1 MYFALGRGTA
11 AVFMRSIAS
20 FWRSHEGSVLVE
32 ATIVIPVLFVLSLG
46 IFEFSWYF
54 YNQHMAFTGVRDAA
68 RYLARME
75 TFDANGLPASS
86 ESTNPCTLT
95 TPVANAKNLATTGS
109 IAGGTSLVTGWTTG
123 AVSVSCTAINNS
135 AFGYD
140 GPATFYIVTVTTTFA
155 DPALGFFASLGLG
168 TPNITITHSERAIGP
183 G

>member
-1 MYFALGRGTA
+1 M
-11 AVFMRSIAS
+11 VFLMRAIGS
-20 FWRSHEGSVLVE
+20 FCRDREGSVLVE
-32 ATIVIPVLFVLSLG
+32 ATIVMPVLFMLSFG

-68 RYLARME
+68 RYLAR
-75 TFDANGLPASS
+75 GSGS
-86 ESTNPCTLT
+86 EAANPCDGATQI
-95 TPVANAKNLATTGS
+95 ANAKNLATTGMTS
-109 IAGGTSLVTGWTTG
+109 GGTALVSGWTTA

-135 AFGYD
+135 SATYD
-140 GPATFYIVTVTTTFA
+140 GPTTFYTVTVTTTFA